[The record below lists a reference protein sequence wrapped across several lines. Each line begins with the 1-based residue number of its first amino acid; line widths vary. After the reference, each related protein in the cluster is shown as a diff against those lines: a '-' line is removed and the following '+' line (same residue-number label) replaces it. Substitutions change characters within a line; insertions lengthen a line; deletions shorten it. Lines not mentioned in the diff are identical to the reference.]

1 MNVLVH
7 ISRHQNGEI
16 VLLEPH
22 VELESFNISA
32 ARCCVQVNHSS
43 AYFRIINPTFETV
56 ELPTNFVVAQVVD
69 IDQDNILSLEGESR
83 EVSALNPDN
92 SKTTSQNQVQFDL
105 GNSDLD

>member
-1 MNVLVH
+1 M
-7 ISRHQNGEI
+7 
-16 VLLEPH
+16 
-22 VELESFNISA
+22 
-32 ARCCVQVNHSS
+32 NHSS